1 MVIRIRLAATAAAT
15 LIAIATP
22 LLFLAAALGSKHGLW
37 DWRFGLGVMTR
48 DWGPPAAI
56 AGMVVTALSI
66 LLWVRTGPRW
76 PIAVLVVAFLAPA
89 LCLYGLRQQ
98 QALVLELPA
107 IHDVNTDWS
116 DPVQFTEAA
125 LEERMDVGAT
135 NPVLDSP
142 IVVDD
147 GRRGRWAG
155 MTFAEAQAIGYP
167 DLASIELALDLPSA
181 QAAAIDAMRSMN
193 LDIRRSWIR
202 DDEAG
207 VEAVATTAWYGLQ
220 DDVAVR
226 LRSTGRGTT
235 LVDVRS
241 ISREGHIDLGE
252 NAERVRRLMGLIRS
266 EERRREP

>member
-1 MVIRIRLAATAAAT
+1 MIRIRQVATTFAVVAA
-15 LIAIATP
+15 LATP

-48 DWGPPAAI
+48 DWGPPVAI
-56 AGMVVTALSI
+56 AGMVLTALSMP
-66 LLWVRTGPRW
+66 LWLRTGPRW
-76 PIAVLVVAFLAPA
+76 PIAVLVAAFLAPA

-116 DPVQFTEAA
+116 DPVRLSDAA
-125 LEERMDVGAT
+125 LEERRLAGAT
-135 NPVLDSP
+135 NPVLDNP

-167 DLASIELALDLPSA
+167 DLASIELAHDLPA
-181 QAAAIDAMRSMN
+181 AHEAAIDAMRSMD

-202 DDEAG
+202 EDEAG

-220 DDVAVR
+220 DDVAIR
-226 LRSTGRGTT
+226 LRSTGRGAT
-235 LVDVRS
+235 LVDIRS
-241 ISREGHIDLGE
+241 VSREGHIDLGE
-252 NAERVRRLMGLIRS
+252 NAKRIRRLVTSL
-266 EERRREP
+266 RETEL